1 VIRPRLAFLL
11 ATVAFFAAVPFT
23 RAGLYSPD
31 EPCPFEVQP
40 DGTAKELTF
49 GTAEAGAF
57 RIRYTVLLNALDAN
71 PARTENPD
79 RQKYLDRI
87 ARLRATPTLSP
98 AELAGLAA
106 DELRV
111 RRPDEAL
118 NRLFRSRDRSD
129 FRVLANLA
137 HVHAARGE
145 WGEAVHAHRTALLDA
160 DFPDDLA
167 GTTPAQRAWL
177 KKLEATHYAR
187 WLAVH
192 QRRAADRV
200 KPADEGI
207 FPLFDVNFVGE
218 SGRYEPGTLAA
229 AEKAKLPKDAVAVVQ
244 QLMLWSPD
252 DAALQWLLAEL
263 YAAAGRLREAELI
276 FNQIVESRQ
285 YSNRPLFMEHR
296 SAVREAVAK
305 LPKEQPPPDLVIAP
319 TPADP
324 PKPDGSEFLPS
335 RERVAAVVAAF
346 AVFVGVLIV
355 LKLRTTAARNRP
367 A

>member
-1 VIRPRLAFLL
+1 MTRSRLAFVL
-11 ATVAFFAAVPFT
+11 ALVALAAAASPT

-31 EPCPFEVQP
+31 EPCPFEIRP
-40 DGTAKELTF
+40 DGSAKELSF
-49 GTAEAGAF
+49 GTTDPGEF

-71 PARTENPD
+71 PNRTDNPD
-79 RQKYLDRI
+79 RKKYLDRV
-87 ARLRATPTLSP
+87 ATRKAMPALSP

-111 RRPDEAL
+111 RQADDAL
-118 NRLFRSRDRSD
+118 NRLFRSRERSD

-145 WGEAVHAHRTALLDA
+145 WAEAANAHRNALLDA
-160 DFPDDLA
+160 DFPEDLA

-177 KKLEATHYAR
+177 KKLERTHYAK

-200 KPADEGI
+200 KPADEDI
-207 FPLFDVNFVGE
+207 FPLFDAKFVGE
-218 SGRYEPGTLAA
+218 SGRYEPGKLAA
-229 AEKAKLPKDAVAVVQ
+229 AEKAKLPPDAVAVVQ

-263 YAAAGRLREAELI
+263 YAATGRLREAELI
-276 FNQIVESRQ
+276 FNQVVESRQ

-296 SAVREAVAK
+296 AAVRDAVAK
-305 LPKEQPPPDLVIAP
+305 LPKETPGPDLVLPP
-319 TPADP
+319 TPPDP
-324 PKPDGSEFLPS
+324 PKPDGSAFLPS
-335 RERVAAVVAAF
+335 RERVAAVAAAF

-355 LKLRTTAARNRP
+355 LKLRTTAARKRG